1 MIVAKNAVNAIL
13 TNAVLMGELPKVF
26 ELHDRSGI
34 INILKVCL
42 ATIAAREAVV
52 WGPVIMRWSST
63 NANPND
69 PPPPPPPAIPAATG
83 AIHQ

>member
-34 INILKVCL
+34 INIAKVAV
-42 ATIAAREAVV
+42 ATIGAREAVV
-52 WGPVIMRWSST
+52 WLPIIMKWSTT
-63 NANPND
+63 NATPTT
-69 PPPPPPPAIPAATG
+69 PG
-83 AIHQ
+83 EGK